1 MPPLTF
7 SAPLTA
13 SFDSVSAS
21 LSDMS
26 ENISEI
32 LEIGAGV
39 EVEGVANTVSAEGIP
54 NAGVNS
60 IRAVGA
66 GVEVEAL

>member
-13 SFDSVSAS
+13 SFDSVSSS

-32 LEIGAGV
+32 LAIGAGV
-39 EVEGVANTVSAEGIP
+39 EVEGVANTVGVDAIP

-60 IRAVGA
+60 IRAIGA
-66 GVEVEAL
+66 GVEVESL